1 MIQLV
6 RAELLKL
13 RTTRLWI
20 VMLAVGVGLV
30 ALIVIAVLASNPGTD
45 PDARALHDLTT
56 VADVRM
62 LLDIGGIA
70 GELALVVGVTMA
82 TSEYR
87 YATAGVTYLATPR
100 RSRVIT
106 AKMLAAVPV
115 GALFGLIGACVP
127 VLIAIAWFATK
138 GRSVPMDGT
147 IPLEILQLGFAALF
161 GAVMGVAV
169 GAVIRNQV
177 AAIVGLLVWV
187 TVVENLVSSLIPAT
201 AKWFPFNGAAGS
213 FSSQASDRLFARPA
227 AGLLMAAYVV
237 LGWAAAVWFERRR
250 DV

>member
-1 MIQLV
+1 MIRLV
-6 RAELLKL
+6 RVELLKL

-30 ALIVIAVLASNPGTD
+30 ALIVIAVLASKPGTD

-70 GELALVVGVTMA
+70 GELALVVGVSMA

-87 YATAGVTYLATPR
+87 YATAGVQYLATPR

-127 VLIAIAWFATK
+127 LLIALAWFATE
-138 GRSVPMDGT
+138 GRSVPLDGSNSSSRSR
-147 IPLEILQLGFAALF
+147 PAPVPGPVRRGDGGRGRRGDPQPG
-161 GAVMGVAV
+161 GGH
-169 GAVIRNQV
+169 RR
-177 AAIVGLLVWV
+177 LLVWV
-187 TVVENLVSSLIPAT
+187 TVVENLVSSLIPGT

-213 FSSQASDRLFARPA
+213 FSSQASDRLFARPE

-237 LGWAAAVWFERRR
+237 LGWAAAV
-250 DV
+250 